1 MERSQRREC
10 QKDGREIG
18 LAGWE
23 GAAGFSSTKR
33 RFKMMETKKI
43 VLATHNQGKI
53 REFQKAFAEI
63 GWQAV
68 PIADIAEV
76 EDPEETGT
84 TFEENALQKARCYAK
99 AVDLPVL
106 SDDSGIIACALGDRP
121 GVYSARYAGHHGDDE
136 ANNQKLIRDLAPY
149 TGDDRKGYY
158 ACVVALVW
166 PDGRSLTGKGTCDGI
181 IRDFYQGEGGFG
193 YDPLFYLPEFG
204 KTMAELSMEEKNQIS
219 HRGRA
224 LRDLLSKIGK

>member
-1 MERSQRREC
+1 MAE
-10 QKDGREIG
+10 
-18 LAGWE
+18 
-23 GAAGFSSTKR
+23 
-33 RFKMMETKKI
+33 KI
-43 VLATHNQGKI
+43 VLATHNVGKI
-53 REFQKAFAEI
+53 REFKSILEPL
-63 GWQAV
+63 GYEAV
-68 PIADIAEV
+68 SVHDVIADITE
-76 EDPEETGT
+76 PEETGT
-84 TFEENALQKARCYAK
+84 TFAENALLKATYYMK
-99 AVDLPVL
+99 ATGLPCL
-106 SDDSGIIACALGDRP
+106 ADDSGIAADALGGRP
-121 GVYSARYAGHHGDDE
+121 GVYSARYAGPDCDDE